1 MFRIPQLEYSEL
13 SIMEE
18 PTLSGRFGNLFQCT
32 KIGQQQKFVAKF
44 AKQFKNPLQGSE
56 LLVNAEL
63 RRSKVHDLHCV
74 AEFYA
79 FVSHQVTLIGF
90 PTFLGNVRNFV
101 QTLPDKRITEKEGI
115 FMWLQLANALNYL
128 HVVNGFVHSDVQ
140 PVHMLVRQDGNVAL
154 CDFSSALKI
163 ESDGRFI
170 IPMKRGSAKYEHPA
184 LQLRQGEYTDGRV
197 DFWSL
202 MLAIYRLVSGVEA
215 DEFEVDSEEDYDFV
229 KRRGP
234 LYREHVSLEFRFW
247 VHQYIVDSDE
257 DFRHI
262 YHATLETA
270 VRLPPVAGVDVCS
283 MYHGACSAFAERMLL
298 SLPQHG

>member
-1 MFRIPQLEYSEL
+1 MTEL
-13 SIMEE
+13 SIVEGS
-18 PTLSGRFGNLFQCT
+18 TLSGSFGNLFECT
-32 KIGQQQKFVAKF
+32 KAGQQQKFVLKF
-44 AKQFKNPLQGSE
+44 AKQFKNPLQESE

-63 RRSKVHDLHCV
+63 RKVKIHDLHCV

-79 FVSHQVTLIGF
+79 FESHQVTLIGF
-90 PTFLGNVRNFV
+90 PTSLGNVTNYV
-101 QTLPDKRITEKEGI
+101 QTIPDERITEREGI

-128 HVVNGFVHSDVQ
+128 HVVNGFVHLDVQ
-140 PVHMLVRQDGNVAL
+140 PVHMLVRHDGNVVL

-170 IPMKRGSAKYEHPA
+170 IPTKRRSTKYEHPA
-184 LQLRQGEYTDGRV
+184 LQLRRGEYTDGRV

-202 MLAIYRLVSGVEA
+202 MLSIYRLVSGVDAHEL
-215 DEFEVDSEEDYDFV
+215 DVDSEENYDFV

-234 LYREHVSLEFRFW
+234 LYREHASLEFRFW

-270 VRLPPVAGVDVCS
+270 VRLPSVAGIDVCS
-283 MYHGACSAFAERMLL
+283 MYHGACSTFAERMHLR
-298 SLPQHG
+298 LPKQG